1 MTSNH
6 HLLLYAAY
14 CRCRRYSR
22 MIHAHDKCSS
32 HTCTGLSMKSAIV
45 LHAHRAASLS
55 LSLGWYKQALVDV
68 SHQFG
73 PTQAVVLPRLT
84 KVCGRN
90 NRLRYANTY
99 IGVWIREHESY
110 LY

>member
-1 MTSNH
+1 MYW
-6 HLLLYAAY
+6 LV
-14 CRCRRYSR
+14 
-22 MIHAHDKCSS
+22 
-32 HTCTGLSMKSAIV
+32 SMASAIV

-73 PTQAVVLPRLT
+73 PTQAVVLPILT
-84 KVCGRN
+84 KVCARN
-90 NRLRYANTY
+90 NRLRYANIY
-99 IGVWIREHESY
+99 IGVWIRIHESY